1 MVGNVKTVIG
11 QPDAVPAHLV
21 DQVLP
26 DDHDLLTAV
35 LDSKRTT
42 LRLKDILPQMLN
54 VFSSFIYFLP
64 AGVRCKHR
72 ERHPLS
78 EVFCD
83 VLRQWRPGNEE
94 TPM

>member
-11 QPDAVPAHLV
+11 QPDAVPAHLI

-42 LRLKDILPQMLN
+42 RCGCC
-54 VFSSFIYFLP
+54 SFFLLLET
-64 AGVRCKHR
+64 
-72 ERHPLS
+72 ERHLATDA
-78 EVFCD
+78 ECV
-83 VLRQWRPGNEE
+83 
-94 TPM
+94 